1 MKKTERLSPSHLTAS
16 LPDDTVLAVKGDES
30 RLLSGLEQAELAGRQ
45 ETWAPVQLWQPRAS
59 PFLKQ
64 IVSFLIPQMGVAITI
79 ANTN

>member
-1 MKKTERLSPSHLTAS
+1 
-16 LPDDTVLAVKGDES
+16 VKGDES
-30 RLLSGLEQAELAGRQ
+30 RLLSGLEQAELARRQ
-45 ETWAPVQLWQPRAS
+45 DSWAPVQLWQPQES

>member
-1 MKKTERLSPSHLTAS
+1 M
-16 LPDDTVLAVKGDES
+16 KGDES
-30 RLLSGLEQAELAGRQ
+30 RLLSGLVQAELAGSQ

-64 IVSFLIPQMGVAITI
+64 IVSFLIRQMGVTIII